1 MIRRRAGSY
10 AHRTP
15 GSGADRVPAGGT
27 SGTGLGVRTQV
38 AMIFEDFP
46 GWQAARAPRAIGP
59 RPEPEALR
67 SAYLELLKLCLCD
80 LGGTSTASVGKTDDG
95 GVMSRELSGEELRV
109 RAAGMD
115 WPLHG
120 LTMIGLN
127 RLDDLQSCVES
138 VVREDV
144 EGDLI
149 EAGVWRGGASILMR
163 ATLDSLG
170 SDERTVCVADSF
182 QGFPMP
188 ADQEHLN
195 VVHFLAVPLEE
206 VKANFGRFGI
216 ERGVRFI
223 PGFFEDTMSGLS
235 EGRWSIVRLDGD
247 TYEATWRTLQS
258 LYPGLSA
265 GGYLIVDDY
274 GALEECRRAV
284 DEFRSHHGVTEP
296 LEKVDWTCVRWRRE
310 SEAQIEKVE
319 IPGARRQV
327 NGSGPVEAVTRPPG
341 ARVPTER
348 ELELTREIARLRQRS
363 EAAQA
368 EIDQLHASLLAG
380 PKAWLRRKLRAGGSE

>member
-348 ELELTREIARLRQRS
+348 ELELTREIARLRRS
-363 EAAQA
+363 TEAAQA